1 MKMNEKLEIML
12 SRKRIKKTDFAHSI
26 GITYRAFANY
36 LNGTRNPRAETLQK
50 MADQLQL
57 TPEFLKDDSQEL
69 ELTVEEQFIRKICAS
84 DADKAQAAAKAVFG
98 GTGEG
103 VPTVEITAEDGAD
116 ILSLLVKS
124 GLCASKSDAR
134 RNVQQG
140 GVTANDEKVT
150 DIAKAFTEAELKA
163 GVVLKRGKK
172 NFRKVL
178 LK

>member
-84 DADKAQAAAKAVFG
+84 DADKAQAAQFLAQSRGLFAGNTLNSEDKESLIKCLMEIYEDSRDNA
-98 GTGEG
+98 GE
-103 VPTVEITAEDGAD
+103 
-116 ILSLLVKS
+116 
-124 GLCASKSDAR
+124 
-134 RNVQQG
+134 
-140 GVTANDEKVT
+140 
-150 DIAKAFTEAELKA
+150 
-163 GVVLKRGKK
+163 
-172 NFRKVL
+172 
-178 LK
+178 

>member
-36 LNGTRNPRAETLQK
+36 LNGTHNPRAETLQK

-84 DADKAQAAAKAVFG
+84 DADKAQAAQFLAQSRGLFAGNTLNSEDKESLIKCLMEIYEDSRDNS
-98 GTGEG
+98 GE
-103 VPTVEITAEDGAD
+103 
-116 ILSLLVKS
+116 
-124 GLCASKSDAR
+124 
-134 RNVQQG
+134 
-140 GVTANDEKVT
+140 
-150 DIAKAFTEAELKA
+150 
-163 GVVLKRGKK
+163 
-172 NFRKVL
+172 
-178 LK
+178 

>member
-57 TPEFLKDDSQEL
+57 TPEVLKDDSQEL

-84 DADKAQAAAKAVFG
+84 DADKAQAAQFLAQSRGLFAGNTLNSEDKESLIKCLMEIYEDSRDNS
-98 GTGEG
+98 GE
-103 VPTVEITAEDGAD
+103 
-116 ILSLLVKS
+116 
-124 GLCASKSDAR
+124 
-134 RNVQQG
+134 
-140 GVTANDEKVT
+140 
-150 DIAKAFTEAELKA
+150 
-163 GVVLKRGKK
+163 
-172 NFRKVL
+172 
-178 LK
+178 

>member
-1 MKMNEKLEIML
+1 MKMNKKLEIML

-84 DADKAQAAAKAVFG
+84 DADKAQAAQFLAQSRGLFAGNTLNSEDKESLIKCLMEIYEDSRDNS
-98 GTGEG
+98 GE
-103 VPTVEITAEDGAD
+103 
-116 ILSLLVKS
+116 
-124 GLCASKSDAR
+124 
-134 RNVQQG
+134 
-140 GVTANDEKVT
+140 
-150 DIAKAFTEAELKA
+150 
-163 GVVLKRGKK
+163 
-172 NFRKVL
+172 
-178 LK
+178 

>member
-36 LNGTRNPRAETLQK
+36 LNGTRNPSAETLQK

-84 DADKAQAAAKAVFG
+84 DADKAQAAQFLAQSRGLFAGNTLNSEDKESLIKCLMEIYEDSRDNS
-98 GTGEG
+98 GE
-103 VPTVEITAEDGAD
+103 
-116 ILSLLVKS
+116 
-124 GLCASKSDAR
+124 
-134 RNVQQG
+134 
-140 GVTANDEKVT
+140 
-150 DIAKAFTEAELKA
+150 
-163 GVVLKRGKK
+163 
-172 NFRKVL
+172 
-178 LK
+178 

>member
-50 MADQLQL
+50 MTDQLQL

-84 DADKAQAAAKAVFG
+84 DADKAQAAQFLAQSRGLFAGNTLNSEDKESLIKCLMEIYEDSRDNS
-98 GTGEG
+98 GE
-103 VPTVEITAEDGAD
+103 
-116 ILSLLVKS
+116 
-124 GLCASKSDAR
+124 
-134 RNVQQG
+134 
-140 GVTANDEKVT
+140 
-150 DIAKAFTEAELKA
+150 
-163 GVVLKRGKK
+163 
-172 NFRKVL
+172 
-178 LK
+178 

>member
-69 ELTVEEQFIRKICAS
+69 ELTVEEQFIRRICAS
-84 DADKAQAAAKAVFG
+84 DADKAQAAQFLAQSRGLFAGNTLNSEDKESLIKCLMEIYEDSRDNS
-98 GTGEG
+98 GE
-103 VPTVEITAEDGAD
+103 
-116 ILSLLVKS
+116 
-124 GLCASKSDAR
+124 
-134 RNVQQG
+134 
-140 GVTANDEKVT
+140 
-150 DIAKAFTEAELKA
+150 
-163 GVVLKRGKK
+163 
-172 NFRKVL
+172 
-178 LK
+178 

>member
-84 DADKAQAAAKAVFG
+84 DADKAQAAQFLAQSRRLFAGNTLNSEDKESLIKCLMEIYEDSRDNS
-98 GTGEG
+98 GE
-103 VPTVEITAEDGAD
+103 
-116 ILSLLVKS
+116 
-124 GLCASKSDAR
+124 
-134 RNVQQG
+134 
-140 GVTANDEKVT
+140 
-150 DIAKAFTEAELKA
+150 
-163 GVVLKRGKK
+163 
-172 NFRKVL
+172 
-178 LK
+178 

>member
-84 DADKAQAAAKAVFG
+84 DADKAQAAQFLAQSRGLFAGNTLNSEDKESLIKCLMEIYEDSRD
-98 GTGEG
+98 TSGE
-103 VPTVEITAEDGAD
+103 
-116 ILSLLVKS
+116 
-124 GLCASKSDAR
+124 
-134 RNVQQG
+134 
-140 GVTANDEKVT
+140 
-150 DIAKAFTEAELKA
+150 
-163 GVVLKRGKK
+163 
-172 NFRKVL
+172 
-178 LK
+178 

>member
-84 DADKAQAAAKAVFG
+84 DADKAQAAQFLAQ
-98 GTGEG
+98 
-103 VPTVEITAEDGAD
+103 
-116 ILSLLVKS
+116 S
-124 GLCASKSDAR
+124 
-134 RNVQQG
+134 
-140 GVTANDEKVT
+140 
-150 DIAKAFTEAELKA
+150 
-163 GVVLKRGKK
+163 RG
-172 NFRKVL
+172 FLQETR
-178 LK
+178 

>member
-50 MADQLQL
+50 LADQLQL

-84 DADKAQAAAKAVFG
+84 DADKAQAAQFLAQSRGLFAGNTLNSEDKESLIKCLMEIYEDSRDNS
-98 GTGEG
+98 GE
-103 VPTVEITAEDGAD
+103 
-116 ILSLLVKS
+116 
-124 GLCASKSDAR
+124 
-134 RNVQQG
+134 
-140 GVTANDEKVT
+140 
-150 DIAKAFTEAELKA
+150 
-163 GVVLKRGKK
+163 
-172 NFRKVL
+172 
-178 LK
+178 

>member
-26 GITYRAFANY
+26 GKTYRAFANY

-84 DADKAQAAAKAVFG
+84 DADKAQAAQFLAQSRGLFAGNTLNSEDKESLIKCLMEIYEDSRDNS
-98 GTGEG
+98 GE
-103 VPTVEITAEDGAD
+103 
-116 ILSLLVKS
+116 
-124 GLCASKSDAR
+124 
-134 RNVQQG
+134 
-140 GVTANDEKVT
+140 
-150 DIAKAFTEAELKA
+150 
-163 GVVLKRGKK
+163 
-172 NFRKVL
+172 
-178 LK
+178 

>member
-84 DADKAQAAAKAVFG
+84 DADKAQAAQFLAQSRGLFAGNTLNSKDKESLIKCLMEIYEDSRDNS
-98 GTGEG
+98 GE
-103 VPTVEITAEDGAD
+103 
-116 ILSLLVKS
+116 
-124 GLCASKSDAR
+124 
-134 RNVQQG
+134 
-140 GVTANDEKVT
+140 
-150 DIAKAFTEAELKA
+150 
-163 GVVLKRGKK
+163 
-172 NFRKVL
+172 
-178 LK
+178 

>member
-36 LNGTRNPRAETLQK
+36 LNGTRYPRAETLQK

-84 DADKAQAAAKAVFG
+84 DADKAQAAQFLAQSRGLFAGNTLNSEDKESLIKCLMEIYEDSRDNS
-98 GTGEG
+98 GE
-103 VPTVEITAEDGAD
+103 
-116 ILSLLVKS
+116 
-124 GLCASKSDAR
+124 
-134 RNVQQG
+134 
-140 GVTANDEKVT
+140 
-150 DIAKAFTEAELKA
+150 
-163 GVVLKRGKK
+163 
-172 NFRKVL
+172 
-178 LK
+178 

>member
-69 ELTVEEQFIRKICAS
+69 ELTVEEQFILKICAS
-84 DADKAQAAAKAVFG
+84 DADKAQAAQFLAQSRGLFAGNMLNSEDKESLIKCLMEIYEDSRDNS
-98 GTGEG
+98 GE
-103 VPTVEITAEDGAD
+103 
-116 ILSLLVKS
+116 
-124 GLCASKSDAR
+124 
-134 RNVQQG
+134 
-140 GVTANDEKVT
+140 
-150 DIAKAFTEAELKA
+150 
-163 GVVLKRGKK
+163 
-172 NFRKVL
+172 
-178 LK
+178 

>member
-84 DADKAQAAAKAVFG
+84 DADKAQAAQFFAQSRGLFAGNTLNSEDKESLIKCLMEIYEDSRDNS
-98 GTGEG
+98 GE
-103 VPTVEITAEDGAD
+103 
-116 ILSLLVKS
+116 
-124 GLCASKSDAR
+124 
-134 RNVQQG
+134 
-140 GVTANDEKVT
+140 
-150 DIAKAFTEAELKA
+150 
-163 GVVLKRGKK
+163 
-172 NFRKVL
+172 
-178 LK
+178 

>member
-57 TPEFLKDDSQEL
+57 TPEFLKDDSQEA

-84 DADKAQAAAKAVFG
+84 DADKAQAAQFLAQSRGLFAGNTLNSEDKESLIKCLMEIYEDSRDNS
-98 GTGEG
+98 GE
-103 VPTVEITAEDGAD
+103 
-116 ILSLLVKS
+116 
-124 GLCASKSDAR
+124 
-134 RNVQQG
+134 
-140 GVTANDEKVT
+140 
-150 DIAKAFTEAELKA
+150 
-163 GVVLKRGKK
+163 
-172 NFRKVL
+172 
-178 LK
+178 

>member
-1 MKMNEKLEIML
+1 MKMNEKLEIMQ

-84 DADKAQAAAKAVFG
+84 DADKAQAAQFLAQSRGLFAGNTLNSEDKESLIKCLMEIYEDSRDNS
-98 GTGEG
+98 GE
-103 VPTVEITAEDGAD
+103 
-116 ILSLLVKS
+116 
-124 GLCASKSDAR
+124 
-134 RNVQQG
+134 
-140 GVTANDEKVT
+140 
-150 DIAKAFTEAELKA
+150 
-163 GVVLKRGKK
+163 
-172 NFRKVL
+172 
-178 LK
+178 

>member
-26 GITYRAFANY
+26 GITYRTFANY

-84 DADKAQAAAKAVFG
+84 DADKAQAAQFLAQSRGLFAGNTLNSEDKESLIKCLMEIYEDSRDNS
-98 GTGEG
+98 GE
-103 VPTVEITAEDGAD
+103 
-116 ILSLLVKS
+116 
-124 GLCASKSDAR
+124 
-134 RNVQQG
+134 
-140 GVTANDEKVT
+140 
-150 DIAKAFTEAELKA
+150 
-163 GVVLKRGKK
+163 
-172 NFRKVL
+172 
-178 LK
+178 

>member
-84 DADKAQAAAKAVFG
+84 DADQAQAAQFLAQSRGLFAGNTLNSEDKESLIKCLMEIYEDSRDNS
-98 GTGEG
+98 GE
-103 VPTVEITAEDGAD
+103 
-116 ILSLLVKS
+116 
-124 GLCASKSDAR
+124 
-134 RNVQQG
+134 
-140 GVTANDEKVT
+140 
-150 DIAKAFTEAELKA
+150 
-163 GVVLKRGKK
+163 
-172 NFRKVL
+172 
-178 LK
+178 

>member
-84 DADKAQAAAKAVFG
+84 DADKAQAAQYLAQSRGLFAGNTLNSEDKESLIKCLMEIYEDSRDNS
-98 GTGEG
+98 GE
-103 VPTVEITAEDGAD
+103 
-116 ILSLLVKS
+116 
-124 GLCASKSDAR
+124 
-134 RNVQQG
+134 
-140 GVTANDEKVT
+140 
-150 DIAKAFTEAELKA
+150 
-163 GVVLKRGKK
+163 
-172 NFRKVL
+172 
-178 LK
+178 

>member
-84 DADKAQAAAKAVFG
+84 DADKAQAAQFLAQYRGLFAGNTLNSEDKESLIKCLMEIYEDSRDNS
-98 GTGEG
+98 GE
-103 VPTVEITAEDGAD
+103 
-116 ILSLLVKS
+116 
-124 GLCASKSDAR
+124 
-134 RNVQQG
+134 
-140 GVTANDEKVT
+140 
-150 DIAKAFTEAELKA
+150 
-163 GVVLKRGKK
+163 
-172 NFRKVL
+172 
-178 LK
+178 

>member
-26 GITYRAFANY
+26 GINYRAFANY

-84 DADKAQAAAKAVFG
+84 DADKAQAAQFLAQSRGLFAGNTLNSEDKESLIKCLMEIYEDSRDNS
-98 GTGEG
+98 GE
-103 VPTVEITAEDGAD
+103 
-116 ILSLLVKS
+116 
-124 GLCASKSDAR
+124 
-134 RNVQQG
+134 
-140 GVTANDEKVT
+140 
-150 DIAKAFTEAELKA
+150 
-163 GVVLKRGKK
+163 
-172 NFRKVL
+172 
-178 LK
+178 

>member
-84 DADKAQAAAKAVFG
+84 DADKAQAAQFLAQSRGLFAGNTLNSEDKENLIKCLMEIYEDSRDNS
-98 GTGEG
+98 GE
-103 VPTVEITAEDGAD
+103 
-116 ILSLLVKS
+116 
-124 GLCASKSDAR
+124 
-134 RNVQQG
+134 
-140 GVTANDEKVT
+140 
-150 DIAKAFTEAELKA
+150 
-163 GVVLKRGKK
+163 
-172 NFRKVL
+172 
-178 LK
+178 

>member
-84 DADKAQAAAKAVFG
+84 DADKAQAAQFLAQSRGLFAGNTLNSEDKE
-98 GTGEG
+98 TLIKCLMEIYEDSRDNSGE
-103 VPTVEITAEDGAD
+103 
-116 ILSLLVKS
+116 
-124 GLCASKSDAR
+124 
-134 RNVQQG
+134 
-140 GVTANDEKVT
+140 
-150 DIAKAFTEAELKA
+150 
-163 GVVLKRGKK
+163 
-172 NFRKVL
+172 
-178 LK
+178 

>member
-12 SRKRIKKTDFAHSI
+12 SKTDFAHSI

-84 DADKAQAAAKAVFG
+84 DADKAQAAQFLAQSRGLFAGNTLNSEDKESLIKCLMEIYEDSRDNS
-98 GTGEG
+98 GE
-103 VPTVEITAEDGAD
+103 
-116 ILSLLVKS
+116 
-124 GLCASKSDAR
+124 
-134 RNVQQG
+134 
-140 GVTANDEKVT
+140 
-150 DIAKAFTEAELKA
+150 
-163 GVVLKRGKK
+163 
-172 NFRKVL
+172 
-178 LK
+178 

>member
-84 DADKAQAAAKAVFG
+84 DADKAQAAQFLAQSRGLFAGNTLNSEDKEILIKCLMEIYEDSRDNS
-98 GTGEG
+98 GE
-103 VPTVEITAEDGAD
+103 
-116 ILSLLVKS
+116 
-124 GLCASKSDAR
+124 
-134 RNVQQG
+134 
-140 GVTANDEKVT
+140 
-150 DIAKAFTEAELKA
+150 
-163 GVVLKRGKK
+163 
-172 NFRKVL
+172 
-178 LK
+178 

>member
-1 MKMNEKLEIML
+1 MKMNEKIEIML

-84 DADKAQAAAKAVFG
+84 DADKAQAAQFLAQSRGLFAGNTLNSEDKESLIKCLMEIYEDSRDNS
-98 GTGEG
+98 GE
-103 VPTVEITAEDGAD
+103 
-116 ILSLLVKS
+116 
-124 GLCASKSDAR
+124 
-134 RNVQQG
+134 
-140 GVTANDEKVT
+140 
-150 DIAKAFTEAELKA
+150 
-163 GVVLKRGKK
+163 
-172 NFRKVL
+172 
-178 LK
+178 

>member
-69 ELTVEEQFIRKICAS
+69 ELTVEGQFIRKICAS
-84 DADKAQAAAKAVFG
+84 DADKAQAAQFLAQSRGLFAGNTLNSEDKESLIKCLMEIYEDSRDNS
-98 GTGEG
+98 GE
-103 VPTVEITAEDGAD
+103 
-116 ILSLLVKS
+116 
-124 GLCASKSDAR
+124 
-134 RNVQQG
+134 
-140 GVTANDEKVT
+140 
-150 DIAKAFTEAELKA
+150 
-163 GVVLKRGKK
+163 
-172 NFRKVL
+172 
-178 LK
+178 

>member
-36 LNGTRNPRAETLQK
+36 LNGTRNPRSETLQK

-84 DADKAQAAAKAVFG
+84 DADKAQAAQFLAQSRGLFAGNTLNSEDKESLIKCLMEIYEDSRDNS
-98 GTGEG
+98 GE
-103 VPTVEITAEDGAD
+103 
-116 ILSLLVKS
+116 
-124 GLCASKSDAR
+124 
-134 RNVQQG
+134 
-140 GVTANDEKVT
+140 
-150 DIAKAFTEAELKA
+150 
-163 GVVLKRGKK
+163 
-172 NFRKVL
+172 
-178 LK
+178 

>member
-50 MADQLQL
+50 MADKLQL

-84 DADKAQAAAKAVFG
+84 DADKAQAAQFLAQSRGLFAGNTLNSEDKESLIKCLMEIYEDSRDNS
-98 GTGEG
+98 GE
-103 VPTVEITAEDGAD
+103 
-116 ILSLLVKS
+116 
-124 GLCASKSDAR
+124 
-134 RNVQQG
+134 
-140 GVTANDEKVT
+140 
-150 DIAKAFTEAELKA
+150 
-163 GVVLKRGKK
+163 
-172 NFRKVL
+172 
-178 LK
+178 

>member
-84 DADKAQAAAKAVFG
+84 DADKAQADQFLAQSRGLFAGNTLNSEDKESLIKCLMEIYEDSRDNS
-98 GTGEG
+98 GE
-103 VPTVEITAEDGAD
+103 
-116 ILSLLVKS
+116 
-124 GLCASKSDAR
+124 
-134 RNVQQG
+134 
-140 GVTANDEKVT
+140 
-150 DIAKAFTEAELKA
+150 
-163 GVVLKRGKK
+163 
-172 NFRKVL
+172 
-178 LK
+178 

>member
-26 GITYRAFANY
+26 GITYRAFANF

-84 DADKAQAAAKAVFG
+84 DADKAQAAQFLAQSRGLFAGNTLNSEDKESLIKCLMEIYEDSRDNS
-98 GTGEG
+98 GE
-103 VPTVEITAEDGAD
+103 
-116 ILSLLVKS
+116 
-124 GLCASKSDAR
+124 
-134 RNVQQG
+134 
-140 GVTANDEKVT
+140 
-150 DIAKAFTEAELKA
+150 
-163 GVVLKRGKK
+163 
-172 NFRKVL
+172 
-178 LK
+178 

>member
-36 LNGTRNPRAETLQK
+36 LNGTRNPRAATLQK

-84 DADKAQAAAKAVFG
+84 DADKAQAAQFLAQSRGLFAGNTLNSEDKESLIKCLMEIYEDSRDNS
-98 GTGEG
+98 GE
-103 VPTVEITAEDGAD
+103 
-116 ILSLLVKS
+116 
-124 GLCASKSDAR
+124 
-134 RNVQQG
+134 
-140 GVTANDEKVT
+140 
-150 DIAKAFTEAELKA
+150 
-163 GVVLKRGKK
+163 
-172 NFRKVL
+172 
-178 LK
+178 